1 MTSVEKFLED
11 SNYRSKFPEDL
22 NPERTEWGDLYSW
35 LSTAEYAVFDLLDEN
50 KALKKENEKLKQ
62 QIEKM
67 KCCQNCKLR
76 GAECVALEHQGVLCG
91 KTKQKWELA
100 E

>member
-1 MTSVEKFLED
+1 MTSVERFLED

-50 KALKKENEKLKQ
+50 KKLKAQIGELKKGKQYETCPYRSTDMGCDYCDYRDRNLKD
-62 QIEKM
+62 EW
-67 KCCQNCKLR
+67 
-76 GAECVALEHQGVLCG
+76 G
-91 KTKQKWELA
+91 KK
-100 E
+100 

>member
-1 MTSVEKFLED
+1 MTSIEKFLED

-50 KALKKENEKLKQ
+50 KALKKENEQLKQ
-62 QIEKM
+62 QIRKM
-67 KCCQNCKLR
+67 KFCNHSTCLGCSQRSCEVK
-76 GAECVALEHQGVLCG
+76 E
-91 KTKQKWELA
+91 
-100 E
+100 